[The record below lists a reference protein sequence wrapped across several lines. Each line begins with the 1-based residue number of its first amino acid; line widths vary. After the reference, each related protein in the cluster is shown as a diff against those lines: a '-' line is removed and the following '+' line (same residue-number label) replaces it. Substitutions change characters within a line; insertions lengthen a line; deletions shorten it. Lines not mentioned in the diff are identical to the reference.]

1 MKANRNVL
9 SAVTMFVLLAVS
21 PAAFGREEKPS
32 ALGKTSRRVFE
43 EFARINS
50 ISDAHQYLQTARPPC
65 IPAPVRAEL
74 IARLPYEGSVE
85 ADSEGRLKLKAIDSV
100 LEYHGRKGVLEVKVI
115 HVVQAFIGL
124 HARSVLL
131 ISERALDL
139 LSAEELRAA
148 VAHEIGHEYFW
159 KEYQAAKMLRDPGK
173 LQEVELRCDAIAVL
187 TLLQL
192 SHDPA
197 DLLAGVSRQ
206 AGFNELVGAD
216 GNANC
221 YVSMKERGRF
231 IRALID
237 RIVTASDRPVEL
249 SAGTADQPR

>member
-1 MKANRNVL
+1 
-9 SAVTMFVLLAVS
+9 MFVLLAVS

-32 ALGKTSRRVFE
+32 ALGKTARRVFE

-50 ISDAHQYLQTARPPC
+50 ISGAHQYLQTARPPC
-65 IPAPVRAEL
+65 LPAPVRAEL
-74 IARLPYEGSVE
+74 IARLPYAGSAE
-85 ADSEGRLKLKAIDSV
+85 ADSKGRLKLKAIDSV

-159 KEYQAAKMLRDPGK
+159 KEYQTAKSSAILGSSRKSSSAATP
-173 LQEVELRCDAIAVL
+173 LQFSHCCDWVTIPPIF
-187 TLLQL
+187 L
-192 SHDPA
+192 SE
-197 DLLAGVSRQ
+197 S
-206 AGFNELVGAD
+206 
-216 GNANC
+216 
-221 YVSMKERGRF
+221 RGR
-231 IRALID
+231 RD
-237 RIVTASDRPVEL
+237 SMSSSERTGMRTAMSR
-249 SAGTADQPR
+249 